1 MIFAYPK
8 LIAAALFILGLVFSH
23 GWMYHEGKAAGK
35 KVYDKALAE
44 QTERALQDERLARGK
59 ENALLEEKQKAEVK
73 YEQTRRQAAAAAT
86 HALSELE
93 RLRHVIATREAGR
106 AAKDSAT
113 GTCAY
118 ARAPEPELF
127 GACAGALTD
136 LAAEADG
143 LRAQLIGLQLYVKQV
158 CLRE

>member
-8 LIAAALFILGLVFSH
+8 LIAAALIALGLVFSH
-23 GWMYHEGKAAGK
+23 GWTYHEGKAAGK

-59 ENALLEEKQKAEVK
+59 ENALLAEKQKAEVK
-73 YEQTRRQAAAAAT
+73 YDQVQRQAAAAAT
-86 HALSELE
+86 NALSELE
-93 RLRHVIATREAGR
+93 RLRHILATREAGR
-106 AAKDSAT
+106 AGKNSTACPSLD
-113 GTCAY
+113 
-118 ARAPEPELF
+118 ARAAEPELF

-143 LRAQLIGLQLYVKQV
+143 LRAQLIGLQAYVKQV
-158 CLRE
+158 CLAP